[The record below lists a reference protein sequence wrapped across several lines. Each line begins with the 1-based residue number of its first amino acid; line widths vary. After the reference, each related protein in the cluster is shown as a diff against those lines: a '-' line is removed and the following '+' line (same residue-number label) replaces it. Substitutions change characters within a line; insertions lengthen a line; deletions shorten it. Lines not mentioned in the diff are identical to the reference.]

1 MVSVLLPFPGAA
13 MLVGANFA
21 VAPFGNPV
29 TASVIA
35 DLNPLIALA
44 FKVSVVAPPDV
55 TVALAAVAVSAKVGT
70 TTVKLIVCVRVSP
83 PPVPFKVSVET
94 PASALEDALIVNVL
108 VPLPGEAIVAGTRV
122 AVTPFGCPLT
132 ESEIADLNPPSA
144 AADTVIAV
152 ELPAV
157 TDALAALSVSV
168 KFGATTATDSA
179 AVRVR
184 PPPVPVIVTVDVP
197 TTVFAAALTVAVTG
211 ELAVRLDEEK
221 RTVTPVGMPLAC
233 SATGDANP
241 PCVVN
246 VMVAAVELPALTEM
260 LETFGVS
267 VKFTLLPSF
276 Q

>member
-168 KFGATTATDSA
+168 KS
-179 AVRVR
+179 
-184 PPPVPVIVTVDVP
+184 PPVPVIVTVDVP

-211 ELAVRLDEEK
+211 VLVVRVDEEK
-221 RTVTPVGMPLAC
+221 RTVTPVGMPLAV
-233 SATGDANP
+233 SVTGDANP